1 MQPGAWR
8 GARLSHEGDEP
19 PFIGGRQV
27 DGDAVDRERD
37 SRIADGRAHTGRGS
51 RAPSSQGSRP
61 YSRSGQHHRF
71 GYLLEV
77 PGVGRS

>member
-27 DGDAVDRERD
+27 DGDAVDRAYSVVALKHRRVRE
-37 SRIADGRAHTGRGS
+37 ADGTQGRGS
-51 RAPSSQGSRP
+51 TTALAICLKYRA
-61 YSRSGQHHRF
+61 
-71 GYLLEV
+71 
-77 PGVGRS
+77 

>member
-37 SRIADGRAHTGRGS
+37 SRVADGRAYSVVALKHRRVREADATQGRGS
-51 RAPSSQGSRP
+51 TTALAICLKYRA
-61 YSRSGQHHRF
+61 
-71 GYLLEV
+71 
-77 PGVGRS
+77 